1 MDTETSVTIGTTIGA
16 TALETMIR
24 GIFLA
29 IGCVEDEAA
38 TIATHLVGSNL
49 AGHDSHGVVRVPRYV
64 EWHKLGYLRAG
75 QQPEVVTDGGA
86 FLLLDAQQGFGQSV
100 TKQAVAL
107 GIGRAKQHGASV
119 VALRNSGHCGRIGTY
134 AEQAMAEGLLSIHFV
149 NVAGSVLVA
158 PFGGVDRRF
167 STAPIA
173 IGVPLEGRPIVL
185 DFATSLVAEG
195 KVLVASNGG
204 KPLPADALI
213 EPDGSLSGDPHTLY
227 GDYPQV
233 GPRIPGA
240 GPGAIRAFGDHK
252 GSGLAMM
259 CELLA
264 GAFTAGGCAGP
275 AKTRGC
281 ITNGLLSIYLSPAH
295 FGTEAEFQRMG
306 REYVDWVAASR
317 PIDPASP
324 VLLPGETEARY
335 RAARLR
341 DGVPLPADIWED
353 LRRTAVSLGVTVPAA

>member
-1 MDTETSVTIGTTIGA
+1 MDTEHSVTIQA
-16 TALETMIR
+16 PKLEAMIS
-24 GIFLA
+24 GIFVA
-29 IGCVEDEAA
+29 IGCAAEEAQ
-38 TIATHLVGSNL
+38 TIASHLVASNL

-64 EWHKLGYLRAG
+64 DWHKAGYLHVGRTP
-75 QQPEVVTDGGA
+75 QVVTDGGA
-86 FLLLDAQQGFGQSV
+86 FLLLDAQNGFGQAV
-100 TKQAVAL
+100 TKQAVAI
-107 GIGRAKQHGASV
+107 GIERAKQHGAAV

-134 AEQAMAEGLLSIHFV
+134 AEQAVAEGLLSIHFV

-173 IGVPLEGRPIVL
+173 IGMPLAGKPIVL

-204 KPLPADALI
+204 KALPEGALI
-213 EPDGSLSGDPHTLY
+213 EPDGSYSSDPHTLY
-227 GDYPQV
+227 GDYAEV
-233 GPRIPGA
+233 GPRIPGN
-240 GPGAIRAFGDHK
+240 GTGAIRAFGDHK
-252 GSGLAMM
+252 GSGLALM

-275 AKTRGC
+275 ATTRGC

-306 REYVDWVAASR
+306 REYVDWVASSR
-317 PIDPASP
+317 PIDPAIG
-324 VLLPGETEARY
+324 VLMPGDVEAHY
-335 RAARLR
+335 RATRLR
-341 DGVPLPADIWED
+341 DGLFLPANIWED
-353 LRRTAVSLGVTVPAA
+353 LRRTATSLGVPVPAV

>member
-1 MDTETSVTIGTTIGA
+1 MTSESAISIQA
-16 TALETMIR
+16 SALEAMIR
-24 GIFLA
+24 GIFVA
-29 IGCVEDEAA
+29 IGCEEEEAQ
-38 TIATHLVGSNL
+38 TIATHLVESNL

-64 EWHKLGYLRAG
+64 DWHKAGYIVAG
-75 QQPEVVTDGGA
+75 RDPQVVTDGGA
-86 FLLLDAQQGFGQSV
+86 FLLLDAQHGFGQAV
-100 TKQAVAL
+100 TKKGVAL
-107 GIGRAKQHGASV
+107 GIERAKKHGAAV
-119 VALRNSGHCGRIGTY
+119 VALRNTGHCGRIGTY

-173 IGVPLEGRPIVL
+173 IGVPLKDRPIVL

-204 KPLPADALI
+204 KKLPEGALI
-213 EPDGSLSGDPHTLY
+213 EPDGSLSSDPHTLY
-227 GDYPQV
+227 GDYPEV
-233 GPRIPGA
+233 GARIPGN
-240 GPGAIRAFGDHK
+240 GLGAIRAFGEHK
-252 GSGLAMM
+252 GSGLALM

-275 AKTRGC
+275 AETRGC

-295 FGTEAEFQRMG
+295 FGTEEEFQRMG
-306 REYVDWVAASR
+306 RQYVDWVAASR
-317 PIDPASP
+317 PIDPATG
-324 VLLPGETEARY
+324 VLMPGEPEARN

-341 DGVPLPADIWED
+341 DGISLPGNIWAD
-353 LRRTAVSLGVTVPAA
+353 LRQTATKLGVPVPAV